1 VSSVVGVYKYPEE
14 TRLKAVEMYT
24 GGKKAEEIAEE
35 LKCSAASV
43 YVWATNAGV
52 REKLDRPERPEGY
65 KKPARKPQPEVTREE
80 RDKLVLMMF
89 EQGLTPTAI
98 RKQLHIKGAGV
109 VGDILRRKGLNP
121 YENTPPNKMPKEKK
135 PEQTNLALP
144 LSPAEQ
150 MLAARAAR
158 AQPAPANEDV
168 HALRRTIVA
177 LRTER
182 DALRKALDEIIGQ

>member
-1 VSSVVGVYKYPEE
+1 
-14 TRLKAVEMYT
+14 
-24 GGKKAEEIAEE
+24 
-35 LKCSAASV
+35 
-43 YVWATNAGV
+43 
-52 REKLDRPERPEGY
+52 
-65 KKPARKPQPEVTREE
+65 
-80 RDKLVLMMF
+80 
-89 EQGLTPTAI
+89 
-98 RKQLHIKGAGV
+98 
-109 VGDILRRKGLNP
+109 LRRKGLNP

-144 LSPAEQ
+144 MSPAEQ
-150 MLAARAAR
+150 MLAVRAAR